1 MNNIVLDLWR
11 QDPLTIGHSK
21 NDEDRLNE
29 FYDKTLPE
37 VMEAALGGTNLAYQE
52 DKRPTTNLHLAG
64 SNESTIGQLLQ
75 MLMLATVVEGRL
87 LGINPYGQPGVEKYK
102 NYICLL
108 YTSPSPRDQRGSRMP
123 SSA

>member
-11 QDPLTIGHSK
+11 QDSLVIGHSDY
-21 NDEDRLNE
+21 NDDLLNE
-29 FYDKTLPE
+29 LSDKTLPD
-37 VMEAALGGTNLAYQE
+37 VMDAALRGTNMAYQE

-75 MLMLATVVEGRL
+75 MLMLTTVVEGRL

-102 NYICLL
+102 NYMNQLL
-108 YTSPSPRDQRGSRMP
+108 RE
-123 SSA
+123 A